1 MTPDQHKIDLPDAV
15 RKRQDT
21 TKIIEIDMNPM
32 VDLAFLLLTF
42 FMLTT
47 TFNQPQAMELVM
59 PAKPKPNEEI
69 TEQPVKESR
78 TITFV
83 IGENDALFYYR
94 GITDAQAINLEW
106 GRAGLRQFLLKSNA
120 EIYQM
125 VVLIKPHPK
134 SRYANL
140 VDMLDEINITG
151 IERYAIAEYSP
162 FEDEL
167 LEKAK

>member
-1 MTPDQHKIDLPDAV
+1 MTPKKPIVELPDVV
-15 RKRQDT
+15 RKRQNT
-21 TKIIEIDMNPM
+21 SKFVEIDMNPM

-78 TITFV
+78 TLTF
-83 IGENDALFYYR
+83 ILGQNNELFYYR
-94 GITDAQAINLEW
+94 GLTDAQAISLDW
-106 GRAGLRQFLLKSNA
+106 GRQGLRKFLLSSNA

-134 SRYANL
+134 STYANL
-140 VDMLDEINITG
+140 VNMLDEINITG
-151 IERYAIAEYSP
+151 IERYAIAEFSP

-167 LEKAK
+167 LEKVK